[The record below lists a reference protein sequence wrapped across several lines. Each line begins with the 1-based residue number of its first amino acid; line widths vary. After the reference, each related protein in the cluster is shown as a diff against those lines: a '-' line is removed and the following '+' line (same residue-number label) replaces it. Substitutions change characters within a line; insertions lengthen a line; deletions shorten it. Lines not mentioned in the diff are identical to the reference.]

1 MGLYL
6 AAAPGAPLLVLGHG
20 AGAGQ
25 RHPWMVRVGT
35 GLASRGVTVAT
46 FDFPYMAAN
55 RRVPDAPAVL
65 ETTFVNEYAA
75 ALMAGPKAA
84 APFVG
89 GKSMGGRIASQVL
102 ARQGFVPSPAGLVC
116 FGYPLHPPGKPQQ
129 RRDKHLPS
137 ITAPLLLL
145 HGSKDPFGTPD
156 EMRELTAT
164 LDNATLRLMEGGDH
178 SLIAGKRIDPAGA
191 LLDDALDIAA
201 AWMLSQTV
209 PI

>member
-1 MGLYL
+1 MALYF
-6 AAAPGAPLLVLGHG
+6 AASAGAPLLVLGHG

-25 RHPWMVRVGT
+25 RHPWMERVGQ
-35 GLASRGVTVAT
+35 GLASRGVAVAT
-46 FDFPYMAAN
+46 FDFPYMAAK

-65 ETTFVNEYAA
+65 EATFVNEYAA
-75 ALMAGPKAA
+75 ALMARPEAIA
-84 APFVG
+84 TFVG

-102 ARQGFVPSPAGLVC
+102 ARNGFADRPAGLVC

-137 ITAPLLLL
+137 IAVPLLFL
-145 HGSKDPFGTPD
+145 HGTKDPFGTPD
-156 EMRELTAT
+156 EMRELVAAM
-164 LDNATLRLMEGGDH
+164 DNATLRLMEGGDH
-178 SLIAGKRIDPAGA
+178 SLVAGKRVDPGGT
-191 LLDDALDIAA
+191 LLDRALDIAA

>member
-1 MGLYL
+1 MALYL
-6 AAAPGAPLLVLGHG
+6 ATSAGAPLLVLGHG

-25 RHPWMVRVGT
+25 RHPWMERVGL
-35 GLASRGVTVAT
+35 GLAARGVTVTT
-46 FDFPYMAAN
+46 FDFPYMAAK

-65 ETTFVNEYAA
+65 ETTFVNEHAA
-75 ALMAGPKAA
+75 ARIARPEATA
-84 APFVG
+84 TFVG

-137 ITAPLLLL
+137 IAVPSLLL
-145 HGSKDPFGTPD
+145 HGTKDPFGTPD
-156 EMRELTAT
+156 EMRDLAAT
-164 LDNATLRLMEGGDH
+164 LNNVTLRLMEGGDH
-178 SLIAGKRIDPAGA
+178 SLVAGKRVDPAGA
-191 LLDDALDIAA
+191 LLDHALDIAA
-201 AWMLSQTV
+201 SWMLSQTV